1 MKTKILSIL
10 AIASALTLPAFV
22 NAQEIDKDLTLS
34 NNINDGI
41 VVKSGNKV
49 TLDLAGY
56 NITNK
61 NG

>member
-41 VVKSGNKV
+41 VVKVATK
-49 TLDLAGY
+49 LH
-56 NITNK
+56 
-61 NG
+61 

>member
-56 NITNK
+56 T
-61 NG
+61 